1 MDILEALDATR
12 DETLRYFELGV
23 RELEATYGAGK
34 WSVRFVLH
42 HLADSEAV
50 FNERIRKVLS
60 EGRRVLWVY
69 DQDAYAR
76 GLDYAAMPLD
86 LSRNIYT
93 AMRASLRYLAA
104 EHYELH
110 GHLEWVHSET
120 GVRTLKAEFDKIASH
135 NEHHLAQIRT
145 AIGGLPARVAAKA
158 RMETEA

>member
-1 MDILEALDATR
+1 
-12 DETLRYFELGV
+12 
-23 RELEATYGAGK
+23 
-34 WSVRFVLH
+34 VLH

-50 FNERIRKVLS
+50 FNERIRKVLC

-76 GLDYAAMPLD
+76 GLDYGTMPLN
-86 LSRNIYT
+86 LSRDIYA

-104 EHYELH
+104 EHYERH

-120 GVRTLKAEFDKIASH
+120 GVRTLKEEFDKVASH

-145 AIGGLPARVAAKA
+145 ALSRSPAGLGSG
-158 RMETEA
+158 

>member
-1 MDILEALDATR
+1 M
-12 DETLRYFELGV
+12 
-23 RELEATYGAGK
+23 
-34 WSVRFVLH
+34 LH

-50 FNERIRKVLS
+50 FNERIRKVLC

-76 GLDYAAMPLD
+76 GLDYGTMPLN
-86 LSRNIYT
+86 LSRDIYA

-104 EHYELH
+104 EHYERH

-120 GVRTLKAEFDKIASH
+120 GVRTLKEEFDKVASH

-145 AIGGLPARVAAKA
+145 ALSRSPAGLGSG
-158 RMETEA
+158 

>member
-1 MDILEALDATR
+1 MDILAALDATR
-12 DETLRYFELGV
+12 DETLRFFELGG
-23 RELEATYGAGK
+23 RELEATYGPGK

-76 GLDYAAMPLD
+76 GLDYATMPLN
-86 LSRNIYT
+86 LSREIYAAT
-93 AMRASLRYLAA
+93 RAGLRYLAA
-104 EHYELH
+104 EHYERH

-135 NEHHLAQIRT
+135 NEHHLAQIRK
-145 AIGGLPARVAAKA
+145 ALSELPARVASSA
-158 RMETEA
+158 RGA

>member
-1 MDILEALDATR
+1 MGILEALDASR
-12 DETLRYFELGV
+12 AETLRYFELESG
-23 RELEATYGAGK
+23 ELEATYGPGK

-50 FNERIRKVLS
+50 FNERIRKVLC

-76 GLDYAAMPLD
+76 GLDYGTMPLN
-86 LSRNIYT
+86 LSRDIYA

-104 EHYELH
+104 EHYERH

-120 GVRTLKAEFDKIASH
+120 GVRTLKEEFDKVASH

-145 AIGGLPARVAAKA
+145 ALSRSPAGLGSG
-158 RMETEA
+158 

>member
-1 MDILEALDATR
+1 MEILEALDATR
-12 DETLRYFELGV
+12 DETLRYFELGEG
-23 RELEATYGAGK
+23 ELAATYGPGK
-34 WSVRFVLH
+34 WSVRFLLH

-50 FNERIRKVLS
+50 FNERIRKVLC

-76 GLDYAAMPLD
+76 GLDYATMPLS
-86 LSRNIYT
+86 LSRGIYA

-104 EHYELH
+104 GHYERH

-120 GVRTLKAEFDKIASH
+120 GVRTLQQEFDKSASH

-145 AIGGLPARVAAKA
+145 ALGLPPMPAGYPPGPSG
-158 RMETEA
+158 

>member
-12 DETLRYFELGV
+12 EETLRYFELEGG
-23 RELEATYGAGK
+23 ELEATYGPGK

-50 FNERIRKVLS
+50 FNERIRKVLC

-76 GLDYAAMPLD
+76 GLDYAALPLG
-86 LSRNIYT
+86 LSRDIYS

-104 EHYELH
+104 EHYERH

-120 GVRTLKAEFDKIASH
+120 GVRTLKQEFDKIATH
-135 NEHHLAQIRT
+135 NEHHLAQIHT
-145 AIGGLPARVAAKA
+145 ALSGLPAGRGA
-158 RMETEA
+158 R

>member
-1 MDILEALDATR
+1 MDILAALDATR
-12 DETLRYFELGV
+12 DETLRFFELGS
-23 RELEATYGAGK
+23 RELEATYGPGK

-76 GLDYAAMPLD
+76 GLDYATMPLN
-86 LSRNIYT
+86 LSREIYAAT
-93 AMRASLRYLAA
+93 RAGLRYLAA
-104 EHYELH
+104 EHYERH

-120 GVRTLKAEFDKIASH
+120 GVRTLKEEFDKIASH

-145 AIGGLPARVAAKA
+145 ALAGLPARLASSA
-158 RMETEA
+158 RGA